1 MVVED
6 VGIEALIAE
15 VVADP
20 KPERVSCQPL
30 DPPTAVDPPP
40 RRSLRE
46 LAATTLRRITRRS

>member
-1 MVVED
+1 VED

-30 DPPTAVDPPP
+30 DPPTAVDSPP
-40 RRSLRE
+40 RQSLRQI
-46 LAATTLRRITRRS
+46 AATTLRRITRRS